1 MGEYYYYPVNNPVND
16 PAFVPK
22 YQKKTQINKQVQ
34 DNLRILDCMVR
45 TMSTA
50 ENLCNI
56 KYTKKKYNIDK
67 KDVSSFKTHEQIKDD
82 FLMNIQCL
90 NSMIEIY
97 KKRNNSSKPKVL
109 PPYDKNNLKA
119 NLDIYRKI
127 VVSKEPELD
136 KYFKDFANLID
147 GNNCK
152 IYSNNEMLSS
162 FKKEEQIDEKKINNI
177 AHTIITQ
184 GEKEKKKMEKVLEN
198 YSMTGQANLE
208 DEENE
213 YEDMDCDENENV
225 KNFL

>member
-1 MGEYYYYPVNNPVND
+1 MSNYYYYPVNNPVND

-34 DNLRILDCMVR
+34 DNLR

-90 NSMIEIY
+90 NSMIQIY

-119 NLDIYRKI
+119 DLDIYRKI